1 MRGAMLVHQVTIF
14 LNVKAM
20 ITHLHSE
27 LQDTLRNRKLS
38 WRGSWG
44 YGLVAVG
51 GLQGIYLI

>member
-51 GLQGIYLI
+51 GCRGYI